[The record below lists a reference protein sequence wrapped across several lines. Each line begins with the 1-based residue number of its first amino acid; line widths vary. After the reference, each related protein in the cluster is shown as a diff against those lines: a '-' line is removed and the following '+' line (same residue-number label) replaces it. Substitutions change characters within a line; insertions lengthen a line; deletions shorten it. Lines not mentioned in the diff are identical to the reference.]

1 MLHPPLPPSAL
12 RNTWMAPNRKLKKM
26 IRLFDDNVI
35 NQELIHVFK
44 RKSFVISQILE
55 MFNVH
60 KIITMHTTNQ
70 QYSMLTTARTVNT
83 SYLITLAQ
91 ARLYGVE
98 YIFFRF
104 FIF

>member
-1 MLHPPLPPSAL
+1 MFSKENHL
-12 RNTWMAPNRKLKKM
+12 
-26 IRLFDDNVI
+26 
-35 NQELIHVFK
+35 
-44 RKSFVISQILE
+44 SF
-55 MFNVH
+55 H
-60 KIITMHTTNQ
+60 KFWKCSTQDYDYAHNKINQ